1 MDENY
6 NIIQEII
13 SNKHNQFFLKVYSI
27 NFVKSI
33 NSIDKVENFK
43 MIWHRR
49 LGHYYNNNL
58 LKYLMDHDIKVN
70 DDCHDCKITKMKRIS
85 HNKETPKAK
94 EILEVIHSDII
105 GPISKSI
112 TGKRFILTLIDE
124 YSWKSWIFLLASKSK
139 ATDIIINFF

>member
-33 NSIDKVENFK
+33 NSIDKAENFK

-49 LGHYYNNNL
+49 LGNFYNNNL

-70 DDCHDCKITKMKRIS
+70 DDCLDCKITKMKRI
-85 HNKETPKAK
+85 
-94 EILEVIHSDII
+94 II
-105 GPISKSI
+105 TRKPLRLK
-112 TGKRFILTLIDE
+112 K
-124 YSWKSWIFLLASKSK
+124 Y
-139 ATDIIINFF
+139 

>member
-1 MDENY
+1 MSRLQ
-6 NIIQEII
+6 NI
-13 SNKHNQFFLKVYSI
+13 
-27 NFVKSI
+27 
-33 NSIDKVENFK
+33 
-43 MIWHRR
+43 
-49 LGHYYNNNL
+49 
-58 LKYLMDHDIKVN
+58 
-70 DDCHDCKITKMKRIS
+70 KMKRIS
-85 HNKETPKAK
+85 HYKETPKAK